1 MNIRVVDDRKKLL
14 GEGRDLA
21 ALVSEFRSNSP
32 VEVVTTRNNL
42 ERVNVTRWDF
52 DDLPLSGAASQQ
64 ARRYWPTPR

>member
-14 GEGRDLA
+14 GEGRDWLHWCR
-21 ALVSEFRSNSP
+21 VSQQFTGGGGHHSEQ
-32 VEVVTTRNNL
+32 L

-52 DDLPLSGAASQQ
+52 DDLPTEWRGKSQ